1 MININYFKYLLKKDY
16 KIILILFLGIFFV
29 FPLQVIIDEP
39 IYNEI
44 WYSYNESEYI
54 VIGEILSFSSLCL
67 TSSTIIILILG
78 IFTPLVMRHMYITRK
93 QCDTYYALPIKK
105 ETLYQ
110 TTYLFGFVVDISV
123 WTLCFLIALCGY
135 SIKGF
140 SLNYGYLFLY
150 MVCMWGF
157 LFVLYTI
164 SSFFSLG

>member
-16 KIILILFLGIFFV
+16 KIILILFLGIFFL

-110 TTYLFGFVVDISV
+110 TTYLFGFVVD
-123 WTLCFLIALCGY
+123 TLNG
-135 SIKGF
+135 
-140 SLNYGYLFLY
+140 
-150 MVCMWGF
+150 
-157 LFVLYTI
+157 
-164 SSFFSLG
+164 SSFSPICNIPFPIFFIAVSVLFIIPPSESSLSTIINFPLFSIV